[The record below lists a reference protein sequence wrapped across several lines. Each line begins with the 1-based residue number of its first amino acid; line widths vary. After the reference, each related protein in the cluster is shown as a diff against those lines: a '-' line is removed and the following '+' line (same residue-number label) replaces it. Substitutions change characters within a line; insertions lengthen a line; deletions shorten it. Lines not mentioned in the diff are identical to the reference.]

1 MLLEIAFWV
10 SVVIAVGLTVMAG
23 FVIGVND
30 ERKKKDKHYHDL
42 TTRAMADAYN
52 AGFIDGKNDGKPRP
66 TKKAK

>member
-10 SVVIAVGLTVMAG
+10 GVAITVGLTVMAG
-23 FVIGVND
+23 FVIGVNN
-30 ERKKKDKHYHDL
+30 EKKTREQYYHNL

-66 TKKAK
+66 KSVKK